1 MFFLIRTAFW
11 FSLVL
16 LFLPL
21 GGTDGQQVGPLQ
33 AFVAARAA
41 ITDFSGFCERQPDAC
56 ATGSAAIQTIGVRAQ
71 ESVRIASEL
80 MGNDDA
86 DVSEIDPTAIVE
98 AAHADAGLAA
108 TIPDTTILT
117 GTVPTPS
124 PKPAVR

>member
-21 GGTDGQQVGPLQ
+21 GGTEGQQVGPVQ

-56 ATGSAAIQTIGVRAQ
+56 ATGSAAIHTIGVRAQ
-71 ESVRIASEL
+71 ESMRIASE
-80 MGNDDA
+80 MIGKDEA
-86 DVSEIDPTAIVE
+86 GRSEIDPTEIVE
-98 AAHADAGLAA
+98 AAHANVGLDA
-108 TIPDTTILT
+108 TILT
-117 GTVPTPS
+117 GTVPIPS
-124 PKPAVR
+124 PKPSIR